1 MPSSFADPPD
11 LFQSLRELLAQIPA
25 GRVATYGALATA
37 LGNRVAARWIGDNTL
52 HHPHDE
58 YCPCHRVV
66 RSDGDIGLYI
76 AGGAKAKGARLI
88 SEGVPVR
95 ENKVDLELFGF
106 DEFKSDRPLERL
118 RRLQEEAMRL
128 VSLEGP
134 DTVPEFVGGV
144 DVSYPAKDEGVA
156 AYALVR
162 VENGELVWS
171 ATVRRPVRFPYISTY
186 LTFRELPILLDLLE
200 MVRRAGKLYEPLL
213 VDGSGILHPRHVGVA
228 SHFGVTGSV
237 ATVGVTKKLLCGEV
251 DIAGMLPL
259 ESRPVLEGT
268 RRIGSAIR
276 PTKGSSRPIF
286 VSPGHRVG
294 LPLAETMVRRVLFGR
309 RLPEPLYW
317 ADRLSRAVGRSR
329 PG

>member
-11 LFQSLRELLAQIPA
+11 LSQSLRELLAQIPV
-25 GRVATYGALATA
+25 GRVATYGGLATA
-37 LGNRVAARWIGDNTL
+37 LGNRVAARWVGDYTL

-58 YCPCHRVV
+58 HCPCHRVV
-66 RSDGDIGLYI
+66 RSDGDVGLYI
-76 AGGAKAKGARLI
+76 AGGARAKGARLI

-95 ENKVDLELFGF
+95 GNKVDMERFGF
-106 DEFKSDRPLERL
+106 DGFKSDRPLDEL
-118 RRLQEEAMRL
+118 RRMQEEAMRL
-128 VSLEGP
+128 VSLEGIEA
-134 DTVPEFVGGV
+134 VPEYVGGV

-162 VENGELVWS
+162 LEGGELVWS
-171 ATVRRPVRFPYISTY
+171 TTVRRPVRFPYISTY

-200 MVRRAGKLYEPLL
+200 VVLRAGKLFEPLL

-228 SHFGVTGSV
+228 SHFGVAGSV

-251 DIAGMLPL
+251 DVAGMLPL
-259 ESRPVLEGT
+259 ESRAVLDGT

-276 PTKGSSRPIF
+276 PSKGSSRPIF
-286 VSPGHRVG
+286 VSPGHRIG
-294 LPLAETMVRRVLFGR
+294 LAMAETVVRRMLFGR

-317 ADRLSRAVGRSR
+317 ADRLSRAAGRSPR
-329 PG
+329 C

>member
-11 LFQSLRELLAQIPA
+11 LSQSLRELLAQIPA
-25 GRVATYGALATA
+25 GRVATYGGLATA
-37 LGNRVAARWIGDNTL
+37 LGNRVAARWIGDYTL

-58 YCPCHRVV
+58 HCRCHRVV
-66 RSDGDIGLYI
+66 RSDGDVGLYI
-76 AGGAKAKGARLI
+76 AGDAAAKGARLV

-95 ENKVDLELFGF
+95 KRKVDLERFGF
-106 DEFKSDRPLERL
+106 DGFKSDRPLDRL
-118 RRLQEEAMRL
+118 RRLQEQTMRL
-128 VSLEGP
+128 VSLEGIE
-134 DTVPEFVGGV
+134 TMPEFVGGV
-144 DVSYPAKDEGVA
+144 DVSYPGKDEGVA
-156 AYALVR
+156 AYALVSA
-162 VENGELVWS
+162 ENGELVWS

-200 MVRRAGKLYEPLL
+200 VVRCAGKLYEPLL
-213 VDGSGILHPRHVGVA
+213 VDGSGILHPLHVGVA

-259 ESRPVLEGT
+259 ESRPVLDGT

-294 LPLAETMVRRVLFGR
+294 LALAETMVRRVLFGR